1 MRMKYKIS
9 PFYKMFFLFIISS
22 SPCNTFADTQPT
34 NEVLHDV
41 TVRGNHP
48 RTEGI
53 WTQYEGL
60 DTALR
65 GHVILTDVIEP
76 TSQFYN
82 WEGKPVPAHDLIN
95 QNAEN
100 YDSVHNHY
108 QNFLSEVWN
117 FKPNTN
123 AVSIWGDSAA
133 IAKDAKAWG
142 AFFSARSYYK
152 AFVEGGKYKD
162 LAPAGTD
169 FSFNP
174 NDYDNQ
180 LVGVE
185 IDVLNGGKPGVY
197 PNKSKVGLQIVGFG
211 NPNSMAVEIRSE
223 DTDKDI
229 PAEKRRGIWESGLY
243 FKNSLAS
250 YGRLIVADFD
260 NAKMGFD
267 FRRSLF
273 REGIMQARSEGVGTG
288 IILNGGKSGEI
299 YGGTRWD
306 NTANKQNWISIRNG
320 QGGTRIVTNDNTKE
334 ILAVDNNNGIY
345 INGDVYINGKK
356 INDLLALDERISK
369 IEQQLATLKK

>member
-1 MRMKYKIS
+1 MYREYKKNI
-9 PFYKMFFLFIISS
+9 PYKLPLFLVIA
-22 SPCNTFADTQPT
+22 FASANVSGDTRSV
-34 NEVLHDV
+34 NEVLHEV
-41 TVRGNHP
+41 NVRGNHP

-65 GHVILTDVIEP
+65 GNVFLTDVIEP
-76 TSQFYN
+76 NSQFYN
-82 WEGKPVPAHDLIN
+82 WQGKPVTAHNLTN
-95 QNAEN
+95 QNADN
-100 YDSVHNHY
+100 YDSIHNHY

-133 IAKDAKAWG
+133 IAQGAKAWG

-152 AFVEGGKYKD
+152 AFAENGKYKD

-174 NDYDNQ
+174 DDYDNQ

-185 IDVLNGGKPGVY
+185 IDVLNGGKPGIY

-211 NPNSMAVEIRSE
+211 NPNSMAVEVRSE
-223 DTDKDI
+223 DTDKDL
-229 PAEKRRGIWESGLY
+229 PAEKRRGVWESGIY

-250 YGRLIVADFD
+250 YGRLVVADFD
-260 NAKMGFD
+260 TARMGFD

-288 IILNGGKSGEI
+288 IILNEGKSGEI
-299 YGGTRWD
+299 YGGMRWD
-306 NTANKQNWISIRNG
+306 KTADKHNWISIRNG
-320 QGGTRIVTNDNTKE
+320 EGGTRIVTNDNTKE
-334 ILAVDNNNGIY
+334 ILAVDNNNGVY

-356 INDLLALDERISK
+356 LNDLLALDERVSK
-369 IEQQLATLKK
+369 LEKQLADLKK